1 MLPTT
6 DNANEPNR
14 LPGGAAGAI
23 IGWLPLEAG
32 SQRRYTLNP
41 IERIMETN
49 LLIFNCGSSSL
60 SYKVYRLAAQGQP
73 EEIATGKAYH
83 VGTKSQ
89 EESYL
94 QYKAGGHSEKEVKPL
109 PNHREAAR
117 AILQYLQHID
127 LPVQVIG
134 HRFVHG
140 GTQFAESAW
149 ITPESLPRLE
159 QCSPLAPIHNP
170 NSLSVIH
177 LCQEMLPQALQF
189 AAFDTAFHAGL
200 PEKAYRYALPT
211 ALADQFGFRKYGF
224 HGLSYQYVSLQAS
237 RFLQAPLETL
247 KIVACHLGTG
257 GSSVA
262 AIQGGRSLDT
272 SMGYSPL
279 PGLVMSTRCGDLD
292 PAVVLEL
299 IGERGYSVEAVNR
312 LLNKDSG
319 LVGISGYSSDLFE
332 LIQRMEEPGGE
343 KARLAVEMYVH
354 RLKSYIGA
362 YLAILGGADA
372 LVFTDDIGVRAWQ
385 VRARAC
391 ARMEWCG
398 IRLDED
404 ANRRALANQIALV
417 SQADSPV
424 KVLSIPTDEEAVIAL
439 DGARLLQQ
447 RTH

>member
-1 MLPTT
+1 
-6 DNANEPNR
+6 
-14 LPGGAAGAI
+14 
-23 IGWLPLEAG
+23 
-32 SQRRYTLNP
+32 
-41 IERIMETN
+41 METN

-60 SYKVYRLAAQGQP
+60 SYKLYRITDQANLVEAAV
-73 EEIATGKAYH
+73 GKAYH

-94 QYKAGGHSEKEVKPL
+94 LHKVGSSQKKEVRPL

-117 AILQYLQHID
+117 AALQHLQQAG
-127 LPVQVIG
+127 LPVGMVG

-140 GTQFAESAW
+140 GTQFTQSALITAETLS
-149 ITPESLPRLE
+149 RLE

-177 LCQEMLPQALQF
+177 LCQEMLPRAVQF
-189 AAFDTAFHAGL
+189 AAFDTAFHASL
-200 PEKAYRYALPT
+200 PEKAYRYALPRS
-211 ALADQFGFRKYGF
+211 LADQFGFRKFGF

-237 RFLQAPLETL
+237 QFLGAPLESL

-279 PGLVMSTRCGDLD
+279 PGLIMSTRSGDLD
-292 PAVVLEL
+292 PAIVLEL
-299 IGERGYSVEAVNR
+299 IGERGYSVEAVNCM
-312 LLNKDSG
+312 LNKDSG
-319 LVGISGYSSDLFE
+319 LVGISGTSSDLFE
-332 LIQRMEEPGGE
+332 LI
-343 KARLAVEMYVH
+343 RLAEEAGDERAQLAVGMYVH
-354 RLKSYIGA
+354 RLKGYIGA

-385 VRARAC
+385 VRAQAC
-391 ARMEWCG
+391 AGMEWLG
-398 IRLDED
+398 IYLDES
-404 ANRRALANQIALV
+404 ANRSAPADQIALV
-417 SQADSPV
+417 SQPASRV

-439 DGARLLQQ
+439 EGLRLLQ
-447 RTH
+447 